1 MCYHALGYECHGD
14 KQFLQRYR
22 LHCNPSMDTLKSKI
36 YSGLMYV
43 VNGSKSNCMLKGLV
57 SGVMGFHFSL
67 R

>member
-1 MCYHALGYECHGD
+1 
-14 KQFLQRYR
+14 
-22 LHCNPSMDTLKSKI
+22 MDTLKSKI

-43 VNGSKSNCMLKGLV
+43 VNGSKSNCMLEGLV